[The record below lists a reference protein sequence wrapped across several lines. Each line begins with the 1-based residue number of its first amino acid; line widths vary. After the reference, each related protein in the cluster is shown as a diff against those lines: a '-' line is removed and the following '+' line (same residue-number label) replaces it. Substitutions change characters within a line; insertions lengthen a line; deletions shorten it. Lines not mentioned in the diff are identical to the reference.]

1 MVKNKVPHCLP
12 QSNSSPP
19 PDVNNP
25 LLNKSTDNAKDYTC
39 TYGSFIDEIAAIDL
53 GSKNFKFLVGH
64 QINGQIETE
73 LLKKEALMLGKELAE
88 HHGWITEE
96 KFTKIQQVLTDF
108 KAYCDNRGIK
118 TILAIGT
125 SAIRSAKN
133 NEKLTELTDSLGI
146 SFEIAK
152 GMREGDIG
160 YLAATLGKPE
170 QLMSDLGSRSFQVA
184 YQKKGNI
191 ISQSRKAGYMIIFEK
206 LYQTTSSFKTAHK
219 HLRKCLKHHIGKL
232 PQHTE
237 SFMALASN
245 SMASF
250 VTGLP
255 KQKVM
260 NQYLDH
266 QSIQN
271 KIKELKHLK
280 PKEFNYLKKNL
291 EKANKILPGLT
302 FIDYLL
308 EYSHHDKVLIVES
321 ELPVGLMVEYIHQQ
335 NRAVSQTSQ
344 LNSNHLV

>member
-1 MVKNKVPHCLP
+1 MVNYKTPHCISK
-12 QSNSSPP
+12 SNPSIPP
-19 PDVNNP
+19 VVDQ
-25 LLNKSTDNAKDYTC
+25 LSIKKSKEYSKDYTC
-39 TYGSFIDEIAAIDL
+39 RSIIEEIAAIDL

-64 QINGQIETE
+64 QFNGQIKTE
-73 LLKKEALMLGKELAE
+73 LLKKETLMLGKELTE
-88 HHGWITEE
+88 HHGWISEK
-96 KFTKIQQVLTDF
+96 KFTEIQQVLTDF

-133 NEKLTELTDSLGI
+133 NKRLSEITNSLGI

-170 QLMSDLGSRSFQVA
+170 QLMSDMGSRSFQVA
-184 YQKKGNI
+184 YQKKGDI
-191 ISQSRKAGYMIIFEK
+191 VSLSHKAGYMIIFEK
-206 LYQTTSSFKTAHK
+206 IYQDTSSFQTAHK

-237 SFMALASN
+237 SFIALASN

-255 KQKVM
+255 KQEVM

-266 QSIQN
+266 QSIRN
-271 KIKELKHLK
+271 KIKELKH
-280 PKEFNYLKKNL
+280 KEFNHLKQNL

-302 FIDYLL
+302 FIDYIL
-308 EYSHHDKVLIVES
+308 EFSHHDKVLIVES
-321 ELPVGLMVEYIHQQ
+321 ELPVGLMVEYFRQQ
-335 NRAVSQTSQ
+335 NRVGS
-344 LNSNHLV
+344 